1 MTEMLD
7 YPMDRLL
14 RNNMAKMNISSI
26 DKYRESTLS
35 SFSQNK
41 VIVKLSL
48 VVEQLWILIEL
59 EVLYQSVYL
68 YHILILYTACDVQ
81 IPNT

>member
-1 MTEMLD
+1 
-7 YPMDRLL
+7 
-14 RNNMAKMNISSI
+14 MAKMNISSI
-26 DKYRESTLS
+26 DKYRELTLS

-41 VIVKLSL
+41 VIIKLGL
-48 VVEQLWILIEL
+48 VEQQLWILIEF

-68 YHILILYTACDVQ
+68 YHILILYIACGVQ

>member
-1 MTEMLD
+1 
-7 YPMDRLL
+7 
-14 RNNMAKMNISSI
+14 MAKMNISSI

-41 VIVKLSL
+41 VIIKLSL
-48 VVEQLWILIEL
+48 VEQQLWILIEL
-59 EVLYQSVYL
+59 EVLYQSVYF
-68 YHILILYTACDVQ
+68 YHFLILYTECGVQ